1 MVYDRPQA
9 IGPLSGHGILRLGSY
24 PREVARPDCAR
35 SMTSAPISTTD
46 LSPNITAPPV
56 YSGPHEV
63 LVNQPVT
70 LKGSYDATRI
80 AKVTLAAEDKVNLDV
95 TLNQG
100 TWQLNMPRG
109 FSVAGSRWLRLRGF
123 DAKGKEVDNR
133 VFYLTVSTDPLTVG
147 QALSLKVL
155 QDTYFK
161 LTPQDSSKLNDQ
173 QKVIVRAGQIFK
185 VNRYGWLDS
194 HLKLEL
200 AEGVGPMV
208 SDRPTGIGTF
218 GYFYADAVQ
227 LSKGNKVLRFTIDDV
242 PNTPAD
248 GTQMLVTTTTFLK
261 QTRSDSTA
269 LGSAQKTQLIQGQTL
284 QISGYA
290 CLGGH
295 FRVTL
300 AQPIA
305 GFGDNGYIYYQH
317 VRLKRNNK
325 EIPFDS
331 EALTVQVLQT
341 TVLKKRPVDSAQL
354 KSTEKAT
361 IAAGK
366 TYGVGSYGIEGGHVK
381 VAATEEFPGFGN
393 TGYLY
398 PAYLQMRRGGRAFN
412 PVPPQV
418 EMNVPYFS
426 QRDNPRLYWSTCNV
440 TAIAMVMYYFG
451 VRSKGSGQL
460 EDELLQWCFNYAG
473 YGSQTNH
480 NVLMALN
487 KAYGFAGSRFGT
499 KFSWDQIKEELI
511 SRRPVVLCGMFTHG
525 GHIVTL
531 VGYTPDGFIVN
542 DPWGD
547 GYYGYVSTEGRKLL
561 YPYDYCNE
569 MCGPDGQVWA
579 HFIAKS

>member
-1 MVYDRPQA
+1 
-9 IGPLSGHGILRLGSY
+9 
-24 PREVARPDCAR
+24 
-35 SMTSAPISTTD
+35 MTSATPNPATPPISSTD

-80 AKVTLAAEDKVNLDV
+80 SKITLAAEDKVKLDV
-95 TLNQG
+95 TLSKG

-173 QKVIVRAGQIFK
+173 QKVMVRAGQILT
-185 VNRYGWLDS
+185 VQRYGWLDS

-200 AEGVGPMV
+200 GEGVGP
-208 SDRPTGIGTF
+208 IGNF

-227 LSKGNKVLRFTIDDV
+227 LSKGNRVLRFTIDDV

-261 QTRSDSTA
+261 KTRSDSTGLSA
-269 LGSAQKTQLIQGQTL
+269 AQKTQLIQGQTL
-284 QISGYA
+284 QITGYA

-300 AQPIA
+300 AEPIA
-305 GFGDNGYIYYQH
+305 GFGDSGYIYYQH
-317 VRLKRNNK
+317 ARLKRNNK
-325 EIPFDS
+325 EIFFDS
-331 EALTVQVLQT
+331 EALTAQVLQT

-354 KSTEKAT
+354 KPTEKAT
-361 IAAGK
+361 VMAGK

-381 VAATEEFPGFGN
+381 IAATEEFTGFGN

-398 PAYLQMRRGGRAFN
+398 PAYLQMRRGGRSFN

-451 VRSKGSGQL
+451 IRSKGGGQL

-480 NVLMALN
+480 NVLVALN

-499 KFSWDQIKEELI
+499 KFSWEQIKEELI
-511 SRRPVVLCGMFTHG
+511 GRRPVVLCGMFTHG